1 MSYRNPKQVVDT
13 QSGQHIRDMMKSVT
27 GAAVNFIKADQAKL
41 KKRQKENVERQQ
53 YLNEANGRYANAVNA
68 ADIKNAGTDWS
79 GGLAGA
85 LKRHSELIAQ
95 RRDDP
100 LGFSLMDAK
109 ELSYL
114 QTLPTTI
121 KEQSVQTEAR
131 MQGYTAAISKPMGTY
146 GALGM
151 FSNPEEYEQT
161 NVEGQVGT
169 TAGKSIGE
177 YGFDRELGIGNAKVK
192 SYRSD
197 GTEIGTDANRNF
209 DLPIVPDP
217 TKDFQAI
224 SVILKKSG
232 IKENQYKKNEN
243 GTPFTVLKRVKVEG
257 GDDYSVEVQPVDMK
271 TLMRQVRAQT
281 DSYVESLDVQQAIRL
296 RNNKALGLTDKTT
309 SIVERV
315 GNLIQNK
322 VDLGAIGE
330 ILDPDK
336 STWTKNA
343 RGQVIDPELE
353 KTKIAIARLYIQEND
368 LGKDKEGRRINDK
381 TRIKIQDKNSSFL
394 SAIKNF
400 SPEIETGAGKI
411 WELRGEGDDRY
422 YFLPAPKDSNNMQ
435 KAGTK
440 DRTINYYIYP
450 KGVKTINEINMR
462 AGMMKVRTN
471 N

>member
-13 QSGQHIRDMMKSVT
+13 QSGQHVRDMMKSVT
-27 GAAVNFIKADQAKL
+27 GDAVNFIKTNQAKL
-41 KKRQKENVERQQ
+41 KQRQKENVERQQ

-68 ADIKNAGTDWS
+68 ADIKNSGTDWQPA
-79 GGLAGA
+79 LAGA

-95 RRDDP
+95 RRDNP
-100 LGFSLMDAK
+100 LGFSLIDAK

-131 MQGYTAAISKPMGTY
+131 MQGYNDSMAKGMGDY
-146 GALGM
+146 GGLDM
-151 FSNPEEYEQT
+151 FGKPEEYEQT

-169 TAGKSIGE
+169 TSGKSIGG
-177 YGFDRELGIGNAKVK
+177 YSFNRELGIGNAKVT

-217 TKDFQAI
+217 TKDFQEI

-243 GTPFTVLKRVKVEG
+243 GTKSTVLKRVKVEG

-271 TLMRQVRAQT
+271 SLMEQVRAQT
-281 DSYVESLDVQQAIRL
+281 DSYVESLEVQGAIRL
-296 RNNKALGLTDKTT
+296 VNNKARDLKDKIPGMEFLGD
-309 SIVERV
+309 V
-315 GNLIQNK
+315 GNI
-322 VDLGAIGE
+322 V
-330 ILDPDK
+330 DPDK

-343 RGQVIDPELE
+343 QGQVIDPELE
-353 KTKIAIARLYIQEND
+353 RTKIAVARLYIRENN
-368 LGKDKEGRRINDK
+368 LGKDREIRRINDK
-381 TRIKIQDKNSSFL
+381 KRVKIQNKNSSFL
-394 SAIKNF
+394 GAIKNF

-422 YFLPAPKDSNNMQ
+422 YFLPAPKDSEGMQ

-440 DRTINYYIYP
+440 DRRINYYIYP

-462 AGMMKVRTN
+462 AGMMKVKTTN
-471 N
+471 

>member
-68 ADIKNAGTDWS
+68 ADIKNAGTDWQPA
-79 GGLAGA
+79 LAGA

-169 TAGKSIGE
+169 TAGKSIGD
-177 YGFDRELGIGNAKVK
+177 YGFDRELGIGNAKVT

-243 GTPFTVLKRVKVEG
+243 GTKSTVLKRVKVEG
-257 GDDYSVEVQPVDMK
+257 GDDYSVEVQPVNMK
-271 TLMRQVRAQT
+271 SLMEQVRAQT
-281 DSYVESLDVQQAIRL
+281 DSYVESLDVQGAIRL
-296 RNNKALGLTDKTT
+296 VNNKARDLKDKIPGMEFLGD
-309 SIVERV
+309 V
-315 GNLIQNK
+315 GNI
-322 VDLGAIGE
+322 V
-330 ILDPDK
+330 DPDK

-343 RGQVIDPELE
+343 QGQVIDPELE
-353 KTKIAIARLYIQEND
+353 RTKIAVARLYIREND
-368 LGKDKEGRRINDK
+368 LGKEREIRRINDK
-381 TRIKIQDKNSSFL
+381 KRTKIKNTESSFL
-394 SAIKNF
+394 GAIKNF

-422 YFLPAPKDSNNMQ
+422 YFLPAPTDSDGMQ

-440 DRTINYYIYP
+440 DRKINYYIYP

>member
-13 QSGQHIRDMMKSVT
+13 QSGQHVRDMMKSVT
-27 GAAVNFIKADQAKL
+27 GDAVNFIKTNQAKL
-41 KKRQKENVERQQ
+41 KQRQKENVERQQ

-68 ADIKNAGTDWS
+68 ADIKNSGTDWQPA
-79 GGLAGA
+79 LASA
-85 LKRHSELIAQ
+85 LTRHATLIAQ

-121 KEQSVQTEAR
+121 KEQSIQTEAR
-131 MQGYTAAISKPMGTY
+131 MQGYTAAITKPIGTY

-151 FSNPEEYEQT
+151 FGNPEEYEQT

-169 TAGKSIGE
+169 TSGKSIGSHS
-177 YGFDRELGIGNAKVK
+177 FDRKLGIGSAKVT
-192 SYRSD
+192 SYRLD

-232 IKENQYKKNEN
+232 IDENQYKKNEN
-243 GTPFTVLKRVKVEG
+243 GTKFTVLKRAPVEG
-257 GDDYSVEVQPVDMK
+257 GDNYSVEVQPVDMK
-271 TLMRQVRAQT
+271 SLMEQVRAQT
-281 DSYVESLDVQQAIRL
+281 DSYVESLEVQGAIRL
-296 RNNKALGLTDKTT
+296 VNNKALDLKDK
-309 SIVERV
+309 IPGMEFLGDV
-315 GNLIQNK
+315 GNI
-322 VDLGAIGE
+322 V
-330 ILDPDK
+330 DPDK

-343 RGQVIDPELE
+343 QGQVIDPELE
-353 KTKIAIARLYIQEND
+353 RTKIAVARLYIRENN
-368 LGKDKEGRRINDK
+368 LGKDREIRRINDK
-381 TRIKIQDKNSSFL
+381 KRVKIQDKDSSFL

-400 SPEIETGAGKI
+400 SPEIETGGGDL

-422 YFLPAPKDSNNMQ
+422 YFLPAPTDSNDMQ
-435 KAGTK
+435 KPGTK
-440 DRTINYYIYP
+440 DRIINYYIYP

-462 AGMMKVRTN
+462 AGMMKVKTKN
-471 N
+471 

>member
-13 QSGQHIRDMMKSVT
+13 QSGQHVRDMMKSVT
-27 GAAVNFIKADQAKL
+27 GDAVNFIKTNQAKL

-131 MQGYTAAISKPMGTY
+131 MQGYNDSMAKGMGNY
-146 GALGM
+146 GGLDM
-151 FSNPEEYEQT
+151 FGNPEEYEQT

-169 TAGKSIGE
+169 TSGKSIGE
-177 YGFDRELGIGNAKVK
+177 YSFNRELGIGNAKVT

-209 DLPIVPDP
+209 NLPIVPDP

-232 IKENQYKKNEN
+232 IEENQYKKNEN
-243 GTPFTVLKRVKVEG
+243 GTKFTVLKRSPVEG
-257 GDDYSVEVQPVDMK
+257 GDNYSVEVQPVDMK
-271 TLMRQVRAQT
+271 YLMRQVRAQT
-281 DSYVESLDVQQAIRL
+281 DSYVESLDVQGAIRL
-296 RNNKALGLTDKTT
+296 VNNKARDLKDKIPGMEFLGD
-309 SIVERV
+309 V
-315 GNLIQNK
+315 GNI
-322 VDLGAIGE
+322 V
-330 ILDPDK
+330 DPDK

-343 RGQVIDPELE
+343 QGQVIDPELE
-353 KTKIAIARLYIQEND
+353 RTKIAVARLYIREND
-368 LGKDKEGRRINDK
+368 LGKEREIRRINDK
-381 TRIKIQDKNSSFL
+381 KRTKIKNTESSFL
-394 SAIKNF
+394 GAIKNF

-411 WELRGEGDDRY
+411 WELKGEGDDRY
-422 YFLPAPKDSNNMQ
+422 YFLPAPTDSDGMQ

-440 DRTINYYIYP
+440 DRKINYYIYP

>member
-13 QSGQHIRDMMKSVT
+13 QSGQYVRDMMKSVT
-27 GAAVNFIKADQAKL
+27 GDAVNFIKTNQAKL
-41 KKRQKENVERQQ
+41 KQRQKENVERAQ

-68 ADIKNAGTDWS
+68 ADIKNAGTDWQPA
-79 GGLAGA
+79 LAGA

-131 MQGYTAAISKPMGTY
+131 MQGYNDSMAKGMGNY
-146 GALGM
+146 GGLDM
-151 FSNPEEYEQT
+151 FGKPEEYEQT

-169 TAGKSIGE
+169 TSGKSIGG
-177 YGFDRELGIGNAKVK
+177 YSFNRELGIGNAKVT

-232 IKENQYKKNEN
+232 IYENQYKKNEN

-309 SIVERV
+309 SNVPMV
-315 GNLIQNK
+315 GGVK

-343 RGQVIDPELE
+343 KGQVIDPELE

-381 TRIKIQDKNSSFL
+381 TRVKIQDKNSSFL

>member
-13 QSGQHIRDMMKSVT
+13 QSGQHVRDMMKSVT
-27 GAAVNFIKADQAKL
+27 GDAVNFIKTNQAKL
-41 KKRQKENVERQQ
+41 KQRQKENVERQQ

-68 ADIKNAGTDWS
+68 ADIKNSGTDWQS
-79 GGLAGA
+79 GLAKA
-85 LKRHSELIAQ
+85 LTRHATLIAQ

-131 MQGYTAAISKPMGTY
+131 MQGYNDAIAKPIGTY

-151 FSNPEEYEQT
+151 FGNPEEYEQT

-169 TAGKSIGE
+169 TSGKSIGA
-177 YGFDRELGIGNAKVK
+177 YGFDRKLGIGSAKVT
-192 SYRSD
+192 SYRLD

-232 IKENQYKKNEN
+232 IEENQYKKNEN
-243 GTPFTVLKRVKVEG
+243 GTKFTVLKRSPVEG
-257 GDDYSVEVQPVDMK
+257 GDNYSVEVQPVDMK
-271 TLMRQVRAQT
+271 SLMEQVRAQT
-281 DSYVESLDVQQAIRL
+281 DSYVESLEVQGAIRL
-296 RNNKALGLTDKTT
+296 VNNKALDLKDK
-309 SIVERV
+309 IPGMEFLGDV
-315 GNLIQNK
+315 GNI
-322 VDLGAIGE
+322 V
-330 ILDPDK
+330 DPDK

-343 RGQVIDPELE
+343 QGQVIDPELE
-353 KTKIAIARLYIQEND
+353 RTKIAVARLYIREND
-368 LGKDKEGRRINDK
+368 LGKDREIRRINDK
-381 TRIKIQDKNSSFL
+381 KRTKIKNTESSFL
-394 SAIKNF
+394 GAIKNF
-400 SPEIETGAGKI
+400 SPEIETGGGDL

-422 YFLPAPKDSNNMQ
+422 YFLPAPTDSNDMQ
-435 KAGTK
+435 KPGTK
-440 DRTINYYIYP
+440 DRIINYYIYP

-462 AGMMKVRTN
+462 AGMMKVRTKN
-471 N
+471 